1 MDIREGINPAR
12 LSKFPSSRGAL
23 ILSKRSGKKEK
34 LSIFE
39 QAKKFNIE
47 IVLVEEMKFKLIGK
61 SEKNISSTGKSSP
74 KSVKEIQTQGQVRKL
89 KEPFLKVEDHSGNFR
104 SL

>member
-1 MDIREGINPAR
+1 MDKKKGINPAQ

-23 ILSKRSGKKEK
+23 ILSKRSRKKEK

-47 IVLVEEMKFKLIGK
+47 IVLVEEMKFELVGK
-61 SEKNISSTGKSSP
+61 SEKISLQLERLVP
-74 KSVKEIQTQGQVRKL
+74 KA
-89 KEPFLKVEDHSGNFR
+89 
-104 SL
+104 